1 MVEVFGAG
9 TTMHFN
15 PKDLGLNA
23 GIWDCFEQFR
33 LNLWTVFGQSEA
45 EFFGLF
51 WAVPR
56 LILGLLLVHVCH
68 LCVIAKMNIMC
79 SYENHVV
86 ICSIEVLAWIV

>member
-1 MVEVFGAG
+1 M
-9 TTMHFN
+9 
-15 PKDLGLNA
+15 
-23 GIWDCFEQFR
+23 
-33 LNLWTVFGQSEA
+33 A

-68 LCVIAKMNIMC
+68 LCVIAKMNNMC

-86 ICSIEVLAWIV
+86 ICSIEVLA